1 MKRVREFF
9 QEIYRRDRVLALTG
23 WFHAVLAALMLV
35 LAPFDERT
43 VMGVNPWLKPIKF
56 ALSITIYLW
65 TLAWLLGY
73 LRESGRAKKTI
84 RWGAAAA
91 MVTEIICISL
101 QAGRG
106 VTSHYN
112 VATGF
117 DGAIFSIMGMMIF
130 ANTLL
135 AVLLLSQFRARPAGL
150 ATAYLWGIRCG
161 IFLFIAG
168 SLTGMIMIANGAHT
182 VGLPDGGPGLPIV
195 NWSTE
200 AGDLRVAHLVGLH
213 AFQILPLLGYA
224 VSRKLGHLAVSRQL
238 ISLGAAALVY
248 IAVFLSVFGQA
259 LSGRPLLA
267 L

>member
-1 MKRVREFF
+1 MTRVREFL
-9 QEIYRRDRVLALTG
+9 QEIYRRDWVLALTG
-23 WFHAVLAALMLV
+23 WFHAAFALIMFCLAS
-35 LAPFDERT
+35 FDSRT

-56 ALSITIYLW
+56 ALSITIYVW
-65 TLAWLLGY
+65 TLAWFLGY
-73 LRESGRAKKTI
+73 LRESNRVKQVI
-84 RWGAAAA
+84 RWGAALA
-91 MVTEIICISL
+91 MIIEIICISL

-112 VATGF
+112 VATAF
-117 DGAIFSIMGMMIF
+117 DGAIFTIMGVMIF
-130 ANTLL
+130 VNTLL
-135 AVLLLSQFRARPAGL
+135 AVLLLIQFRARPAGL
-150 ATAYLWGIRCG
+150 ATAYWWGIRCG

-168 SLTGMIMIANGAHT
+168 SLTGMMMIANGAHT

-200 AGDLRVAHLVGLH
+200 AGDLRVAHLIGLH
-213 AFQILPLLGYA
+213 AFQILPLLGYT

-238 ISLGAAALVY
+238 MSLGAAALVY
-248 IAVFLSVFGQA
+248 IAVFLFVFGQA

>member
-1 MKRVREFF
+1 MKRVREFL
-9 QEIYRRDRVLALTG
+9 QEIYRRDRALALTG
-23 WFHAVLAALMLV
+23 WFHAALVVIMLC
-35 LAPFDERT
+35 LAPFDSRT

-65 TLAWLLGY
+65 TLAWFQGY
-73 LRESGRAKKTI
+73 LRESNRAKQVI
-84 RWGAAAA
+84 RWGAALA
-91 MVTEIICISL
+91 MIIEIICISL

-112 VATGF
+112 VATAF
-117 DGAIFSIMGMMIF
+117 DGAIFSMMGAMIF
-130 ANTLL
+130 VNTLL
-135 AVLLLSQFRARPAGL
+135 AVLLLILFRTQPDGL

-168 SLTGMIMIANGAHT
+168 SLIGMIMIANGAHT
-182 VGLPDGGPGLPIV
+182 VGLPDGGPGLAFV

-213 AFQILPLLGYA
+213 AFQILPLLGYT

-238 ISLGAAALVY
+238 MTLGGAALVY
-248 IAVFLSVFGQA
+248 IAVFLFVFRQA
-259 LSGRPLLA
+259 LSARPLLA